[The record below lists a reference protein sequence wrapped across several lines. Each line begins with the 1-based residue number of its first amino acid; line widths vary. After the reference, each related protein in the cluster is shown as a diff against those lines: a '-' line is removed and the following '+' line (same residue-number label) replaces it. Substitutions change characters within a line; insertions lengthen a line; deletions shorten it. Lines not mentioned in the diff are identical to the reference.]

1 MRPGEVVSLQRM
13 KAWWTY
19 TEIRSPRLTEEYQVD
34 PRVPPLLAKVG
45 SVAFKSLSALEIDAL
60 AEIADQHLCYVLN
73 KTTARA
79 YAFPIF
85 ALIGG
90 RIARDCLERV
100 GRTNH
105 SGAFVPVP
113 IQCPRR
119 SSRCSDRRDTGRR
132 WSRLVVGRRFQ

>member
-60 AEIADQHLCYVLN
+60 AEIANRHLCYVLN

-90 RIARDCLERV
+90 RIARVVWKELVEPIIQER
-100 GRTNH
+100 
-105 SGAFVPVP
+105 SFP
-113 IQCPRR
+113 
-119 SSRCSDRRDTGRR
+119 SRFNARGELAMFGS
-132 WSRLVVGRRFQ
+132 